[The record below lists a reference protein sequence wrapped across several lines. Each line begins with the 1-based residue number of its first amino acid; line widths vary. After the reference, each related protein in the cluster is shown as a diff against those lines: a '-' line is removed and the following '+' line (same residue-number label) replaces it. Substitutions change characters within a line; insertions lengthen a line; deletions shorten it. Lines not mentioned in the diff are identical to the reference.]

1 MRVAVIGAGSWGT
14 TVAALATHNASSVV
28 LWARRPELAHAI
40 DTGHENPDYLP
51 GRALPASLRATS
63 DLAAALAGAE
73 AVVLAVPS
81 HGLRDVLTEA
91 LGSVPPGVPVVS
103 LAKGLESGSLKRM
116 TEVVTDVLDGHPP
129 ERVGVLTGPNLAV
142 EVVMGMPTAS
152 VVAMVDA
159 EAGELIQ
166 RLFMTAAF
174 RVYTNPDVVGCEI
187 AGVLKNVVAIAAGVA
202 QGLGVG
208 DNARAALITRGLA
221 ELTRLG
227 LALGGNPLSFLG
239 LAGIGDLVVTCTSEK
254 SRNRHVGVELGRGRS
269 LPDILGS
276 MNMVAEGVR
285 STEAVLALA
294 GKCGV
299 EMPIATEVQAVLTGE
314 RRPSEAL
321 AQLMGRGAKSE
332 LEGIRILP

>member
-14 TVAALATHNASSVV
+14 TVAALATNNASSVV
-28 LWARRPELAHAI
+28 LWARRPELAEAI
-40 DTGHENPDYLP
+40 DTTHENPDYLP
-51 GRALPASLRATS
+51 GRLLPASLRATS
-63 DLAAALAGAE
+63 DLAEALAGAE

-81 HGLRDVLTEA
+81 HGLRGVLGEA
-91 LGSVPPGVPVVS
+91 RTSVPAGVPVVS

-116 TEVVTDVLDGHPP
+116 TEVVTEVLEGHPP

-142 EVVMGMPTAS
+142 EVVAGMPTAS
-152 VVAMVDA
+152 VVAMVDP
-159 EAGELIQ
+159 EAAGCLQ
-166 RLFMTAAF
+166 RLFMTSAF

-227 LALGGNPLSFLG
+227 LALGGNTLSFLG

-269 LPDILGS
+269 LPDILGE
-276 MNMVAEGVR
+276 MHMVAEGVR
-285 STEAVLALA
+285 STAAVLALA
-294 GKCGV
+294 
-299 EMPIATEVQAVLTGE
+299 E
-314 RRPSEAL
+314 RY
-321 AQLMGRGAKSE
+321 
-332 LEGIRILP
+332 